1 MNPEQTLPPVIGRY
15 FDALAT
21 GDSTELKKCF
31 SERARWTA
39 PGRLPNSGIWEG
51 RDEIVDGFFP
61 IATSRMMEGSF
72 STTPVSITV
81 GEANTVVEWVASAV
95 TLSGETYENSYIA
108 NLVIEDDQITEVREY
123 CDTQK
128 SEVLFR

>member
-1 MNPEQTLPPVIGRY
+1 MNSEQTLPPVVGRY
-15 FDALAT
+15 FEALAT
-21 GDSTELKKCF
+21 GDSAGLKKCF
-31 SERARWTA
+31 SVKARWIA
-39 PGRLPNSGIWEG
+39 PGQLPNSGTWEG

-61 IATSRMMEGSF
+61 IATNRMVPGSF
-72 STTPVSITV
+72 STRPVSITV
-81 GEANTVVEWVASAV
+81 GETNTVVEWVASAV
-95 TLSGETYENSYIA
+95 TLSGQTYENSYIA